1 MKEKKVIMKN
11 CEKKQRRVNKNEK
24 NKQNGIK
31 KEKPS

>member
-1 MKEKKVIMKN
+1 MKEKKVIMKS